1 MYIAI
6 DLALSEQSHG
16 MYDIFEL
23 FHKAQIISI
32 KELVKGHT

>member
-1 MYIAI
+1 MVQTVFKRS
-6 DLALSEQSHG
+6 LHG